1 MKTRIWVF
9 LACLALGACST
20 AIETRTAMPEKIQ
33 HSLVVDEV
41 QVTAARS
48 VDIEQAAL
56 VRLKTAVEN
65 GFARQIKGTEPVH
78 VSVSV
83 NDFKIQSGAGRFFL
97 GALMGANYMD
107 VSVVVTDEAGASP
120 LLNLMCD
127 VKPIPGG
134 MGPFTARQMPPLMKR
149 QKVLSPLS
157 WGSRLMA
164 IQRKPVPDLF

>member
-56 VRLKTAVEN
+56 ERLKTAVEN

-107 VSVVVTDEAGASP
+107 VSVVVTDDAGVTLAEFDVRREA
-120 LLNLMCD
+120 N
-127 VKPIPGG
+127 PGG
-134 MGPFTARQMPPLMKR
+134 YGAFYSQTDATIDETAEGVVAAVMGQPVDGDTK
-149 QKVLSPLS
+149 KT
-157 WGSRLMA
+157 GS
-164 IQRKPVPDLF
+164 